1 MTGADISG
9 SRAVFLVARREL
21 RTRVRTRGF
30 VLSTLAMLLAVAG
43 YLGLMTVFTDDDPST
58 VGLAPQHAALV
69 GPLSAAAAERGER
82 IEIREVTGRDAAQ
95 AQLRDSELDAWVTGS
110 PDTLEVL
117 VREDLD
123 TGLRTA
129 LVDVAATRVVNA
141 QLARAGLNPQQV
153 QQQAAAAGVQVTSL
167 EPVDPQRGE
176 RLVLSF
182 AVSFLLYLALIL
194 YGTYVAQGVVEEK
207 SSRVVELLLCTV
219 RPWQLMFGKLIGI
232 GLFGLLQLGLLS
244 GAIAAGASLTGLL
257 TVPALSSLL
266 WMLGW
271 FVLGYFLFAGL
282 LAAAGARVSRQEELQ
297 SVINPALTILIVP
310 FVLSVFLLGDD
321 PESTLVTV
329 LSLVPPFS
337 PILMPARIALDV
349 VPLWQIGV
357 SAAVTIVAIT
367 AVVATAGRVY
377 AGAVLRT
384 GSRVKLADALRP
396 M

>member
-1 MTGADISG
+1 MTSPDISS
-9 SRAVFLVARREL
+9 SRAVYLVARREFN
-21 RTRVRTRGF
+21 TRVRTRGF

-43 YLGLMTVFTDDDPST
+43 YMGLMTFFADDDPSI
-58 VGLAPQHAALV
+58 VGLAPQQATLAD
-69 GPLSAAAAERGER
+69 PLTAAAAELGRP
-82 IEIREVTGRDAAQ
+82 IEIRDVPDRQTAQ
-95 AQLRDSELDAWVTGS
+95 VQLRDGELDVWVTGA
-110 PDTLEVL
+110 PDTMQVL

-129 LVDVAATRVVNA
+129 LDGVAAARVVNS
-141 QLARAGLNPQQV
+141 QLAEAGLDPQRV

-176 RLVLSF
+176 RTVLSF
-182 AVSFLLYLALIL
+182 AVSFLLYLSLIL

-219 RPWQLMFGKLIGI
+219 RPWQLMSGKLIGI

-244 GAIAAGASLTGLL
+244 GALLTGASITGLL
-257 TVPALSSLL
+257 TVPALSSLA
-266 WMLGW
+266 WMLIW
-271 FVLGYFLFAGL
+271 FLLGYFLFAGL
-282 LAAAGARVSRQEELQ
+282 LAAAGATVSRQEELQ
-297 SVINPALTILIVP
+297 SVLNPALTVLIVP

-321 PESTLVTV
+321 PESTLVTW

-357 SAAVTIVAIT
+357 SAAVTVVAII
-367 AVVATAGRVY
+367 AVIVLAGRFY

>member
-141 QLARAGLNPQQV
+141 QLARAGLDPQQV

-232 GLFGLLQLGLLS
+232 GLFGLSCPQRPCCS
-244 GAIAAGASLTGLL
+244 RRVSPTRDSPRPARSSAAGSRSPAVPSAPLTATPWSAPPRSTESLANRRPRPGSTRRC
-257 TVPALSSLL
+257 SSSS
-266 WMLGW
+266 
-271 FVLGYFLFAGL
+271 AC
-282 LAAAGARVSRQEELQ
+282 ARRHTS
-297 SVINPALTILIVP
+297 
-310 FVLSVFLLGDD
+310 
-321 PESTLVTV
+321 ST
-329 LSLVPPFS
+329 S
-337 PILMPARIALDV
+337 PSWPCSSS
-349 VPLWQIGV
+349 P
-357 SAAVTIVAIT
+357 
-367 AVVATAGRVY
+367 
-377 AGAVLRT
+377 
-384 GSRVKLADALRP
+384 
-396 M
+396 